1 MRKTKWLKNLL
12 IITLVTIIIVG
23 VNTSLENKVQAT
35 SITGALPI
43 NQIFPDPNL
52 AEEVKKVLGKKSVT
66 NVISQMELERID
78 IFNANERNIQSIEGL
93 QYCTKLNNLDLSGN
107 QISDISPLKNL
118 TELRVLDLRINEI
131 RDLNALKG
139 LKQLTMVDLAYQ
151 KWTEKIAYQPKIVIV
166 NAIKG
171 PDGEMVRPHFISDNG
186 IYING
191 DIIWN
196 LPTYM
201 QEVSYKF
208 GQLIRV
214 GKTMTTFN
222 GMVVHQLYSEMPLIK
237 RAMPINKIF
246 PDYNLAKVIKNTL
259 RKKELTDVISQ
270 SELNKVEQIKA
281 ENKTIYSIEGMQYLS
296 NLRTLHLS
304 DNQIRD
310 IYPLE
315 NLAHLSE
322 VSLNNNDLTDESI
335 AELLK
340 MKQLECL
347 SIWSYKMNSANA
359 RNTINHLIKRKD
371 FKWSEK

>member
-196 LPTYM
+196 LPTYRK
-201 QEVSYKF
+201 EVSYKF
-208 GQLIRV
+208 GQLISV

>member
-1 MRKTKWLKNLL
+1 M
-12 IITLVTIIIVG
+12 
-23 VNTSLENKVQAT
+23 QAT

-196 LPTYM
+196 LPTYR

-208 GQLIRV
+208 GQLISV

>member
-196 LPTYM
+196 LPTYR

-208 GQLIRV
+208 GQLISV

>member
-196 LPTYM
+196 LPTYR

-208 GQLIRV
+208 GQLISV

-347 SIWSYKMNSANA
+347 SIWSYKMNSANT